1 MKMAKQ
7 KKVTHN
13 ITRAL
18 SKLKRETSSL
28 RWWIYCKILFS
39 MKILFLLNFDFL
51 IILLTSK
58 SEIETRMRL
67 IHKTTILCNKQL

>member
-1 MKMAKQ
+1 
-7 KKVTHN
+7 
-13 ITRAL
+13 
-18 SKLKRETSSL
+18 
-28 RWWIYCKILFS
+28 

-67 IHKTTILCNKQL
+67 IYKTTILCNKQL